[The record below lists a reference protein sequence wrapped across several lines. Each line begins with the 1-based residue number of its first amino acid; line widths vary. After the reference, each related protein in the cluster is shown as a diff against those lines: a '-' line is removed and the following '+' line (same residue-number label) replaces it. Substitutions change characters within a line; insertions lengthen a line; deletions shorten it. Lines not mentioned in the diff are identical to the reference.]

1 MTARCHWCRHV
12 FGVNEQIANGAVPD
26 AVLPFH
32 IKKDDAVARIRQ
44 FVDKRRMFALKAF
57 KDQFTPENVV
67 GVFLP
72 YMIVD
77 SNVSAAVAGKGEI
90 KTREYTVGSEK
101 NKRTLY
107 DADVYQVER
116 QVDFTVD
123 DLPLE
128 SSAERGNLD
137 TRANTNNI
145 INTILPFDT
154 KNAVKWNASYLAG
167 FTSEKRNLD
176 VEKLRPRLEDQLLS
190 IARAGGRFGEA
201 LQPWR
206 ALGTG
211 TAGGAWHP
219 LGVDVPAGVAVLV
232 PPARQERRHAALH
245 RGERPYRRNHGQRA
259 RAAMEDAAGGAGHRH
274 RH

>member
-1 MTARCHWCRHV
+1 MSARPWPARARSRR
-12 FGVNEQIANGAVPD
+12 ANT
-26 AVLPFH
+26 
-32 IKKDDAVARIRQ
+32 RW
-44 FVDKRRMFALKAF
+44 
-57 KDQFTPENVV
+57 
-67 GVFLP
+67 
-72 YMIVD
+72 
-77 SNVSAAVAGKGEI
+77 AA
-90 KTREYTVGSEK
+90 K

-190 IARAGGRFGEA
+190 IARAQVEGSVKRYNR
-201 LQPWR
+201 R

-219 LGVDVPAGVAVLV
+219 LGVDVPAGVAVLL
-232 PPARQERRHAALH
+232 PPARKERRHAALH

-259 RAAMEDAAGGAGHRH
+259 RAAMEDAAGGTGHRH